1 MDSID
6 NLLDQIASSADI
18 KEESSGELKQLLITN
33 AIEKQRQAI
42 AQKDEEIAS
51 LKQDREQRK
60 DFSKRIFVFMC
71 LYMLV
76 AISIVF
82 CCGFGWMNLDNSVLI
97 TLLSTT
103 LANVIGVFTFVA
115 KYLFHRS

>member
-1 MDSID
+1 MDSVD
-6 NLLDQIASSADI
+6 NLLNCIASSADL
-18 KEESSGELKQLLITN
+18 KEEASGEIKQLLVTN

-42 AQKDEEIAS
+42 EQKDEEIAS

-71 LYMLV
+71 LYMFV

-82 CCGFGWMNLDNSVLI
+82 CCGFEWMELDNSVLI

-115 KYLFHRS
+115 KYLFHR